1 MASTL
6 ADINS
11 QIKKHDEQIAQL
23 RKQAE
28 ELRNQERAGVVEEL
42 RKKIAEYGLTAAD
55 LKLGARGGKRSTA
68 WSGPRRLQSIAVLP
82 AKPGRV
88 AAGAS
93 RAGSRRPWLQASR
106 CRTSRSSRRFA
117 FHCKKKPAHAGF
129 SIGRGRPQ
137 LTITSLPL
145 TPREPMC
152 A

>member
-55 LKLGARGGKRSTA
+55 LKLTARGGKRGTSVTAPKSTA
-68 WSGPRRLQSIAVLP
+68 KYRSPTGETWSG
-82 AKPGRV
+82 
-88 AAGAS
+88 
-93 RAGSRRPWLQASR
+93 
-106 CRTSRSSRRFA
+106 
-117 FHCKKKPAHAGF
+117 
-129 SIGRGRPQ
+129 GRGRKPRW
-137 LTITSLPL
+137 ITEALAAGKSLSDFEI
-145 TPREPMC
+145 R
-152 A
+152 